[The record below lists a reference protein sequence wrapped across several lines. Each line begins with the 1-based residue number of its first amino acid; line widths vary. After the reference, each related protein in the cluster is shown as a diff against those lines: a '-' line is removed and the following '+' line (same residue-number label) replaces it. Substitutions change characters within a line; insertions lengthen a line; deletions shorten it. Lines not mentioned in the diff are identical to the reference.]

1 MGELD
6 KYKKAAPYSP
16 KPDELGYVG
25 ELSDDGVYVESLQDI
40 SQLPYGTMVNVNLD
54 VGKSVQKGDEIMIE
68 EPDIDTSRASNQ
80 LASMLDIIMLDL
92 L

>member
-1 MGELD
+1 VGELD